1 MGHHDGAHGRV
12 FRGMRAAGR
21 LPDTKQSEDHANN
34 VHHLAHRQ
42 VSPSHNTNGDKP
54 VMHIPDGFSAQKAQA
69 DDTSD
74 NSNDDSGVETVY
86 EQVFKT
92 LEQTFDGPP
101 QFFTTMEPTTTSSA
115 KPAAETTTA
124 AANSRQGNDDEDQ
137 TPSRK
142 PVAQTT
148 ATSSASASSSAA
160 PTPSTSSAAQQA
172 VVSSSKPSTTSSSMD
187 ITSSSI
193 QTGQVTYTHG
203 AKAADNTSSMIGG
216 TPLSATHSAVA
227 EPQEETGMTGGAK
240 AGLAMGII
248 FGLALVFGLI
258 FFCWRRKKSQ
268 RGLEEFNEKNVPAP
282 APVNRFSSDSDR
294 LRRTS
299 TQTSATAPRLSLR
312 PVTQFLPNLTSGA
325 AAPKATQN
333 PFGDAA
339 VVSEKGHERTE
350 SVVSDSNRSVESATT
365 ATSGTAQV
373 VTAAAVPVARG
384 PNNVHRVQLE
394 FKPSMEDELEL
405 KSGQLVRMLHEYD
418 DGWVS
423 KPCETYLK
431 QAHTNM
437 IPRHSAQ
444 KWTAARRVSSHAHV
458 SPRCPSSL
466 AARHRKTVPHLPD
479 LMAWL
484 HRHLSSTAPWLLA
497 HSLPTS
503 QPNRAAHALPLLKV
517 SRHASPCQ
525 ARLFRRRATFK
536 PSLTI
541 FTYTQAKHGSPLS
554 FLLAAAFYS
563 LRRERKTS
571 RDRALVP
578 HYFLFYYPRRVLLAS
593 VAR

>member
-1 MGHHDGAHGRV
+1 MGYHDGAHGRV

-21 LPDTKQSEDHANN
+21 LPDTKQSNDN

-42 VSPSHNTNGDKP
+42 VMPSHNTNGDRP
-54 VMHIPDGFSAQKAQA
+54 VMHIPEGFSAQKAQA
-69 DDTSD
+69 DDTS
-74 NSNDDSGVETVY
+74 NNANDDSDVETVY

-92 LEQTFDGPP
+92 LAPTFDGPP
-101 QFFTTMEPTTTSSA
+101 QFFTTMEPTTSTSVQ
-115 KPAAETTTA
+115 PAAEATTA
-124 AANSRQGNDDEDQ
+124 AANSRKGNDDDQDQ
-137 TPSRK
+137 TPSRE
-142 PVAQTT
+142 PVAQPTAASSSP
-148 ATSSASASSSAA
+148 ATSSATR
-160 PTPSTSSAAQQA
+160 TPSTSSAAQQA
-172 VVSSSKPSTTSSSMD
+172 VVSSSKPSSASSSTE

-193 QTGQVTYTHG
+193 ETGQVTYSHG
-203 AKAADNTSSMIGG
+203 AKAADTTSSMIGG

-227 EPQEETGMTGGAK
+227 EPQETGMTSGAK

-248 FGLALVFGLI
+248 FGLALVFGLV

-268 RGLEEFNEKNVPAP
+268 RGLEEFNEKNGFAAAP

-325 AAPKATQN
+325 AAPKTTQN

-350 SVVSDSNRSVESATT
+350 SEASDSNRSVESATT
-365 ATSGTAQV
+365 ATTGTAQV

-423 KPCETYLK
+423 KSFDTYLLRT
-431 QAHTNM
+431 HTNI

-444 KWTAARRVSSHAHV
+444 RWIAARRVLSHAPV
-458 SPRCPSSL
+458 FPKCPSSL
-466 AARHRKTVPHLPD
+466 VARHLKTAPHPTD
-479 LMAWL
+479 PTAWL
-484 HRHLSSTAPWLLA
+484 HRPLSLTAPWLLA
-497 HSLPTS
+497 HLLPIS
-503 QPNRAAHALPLLKV
+503 QLNRAAHVLQPLKV

-525 ARLFRRRATFK
+525 ARLFR
-536 PSLTI
+536 
-541 FTYTQAKHGSPLS
+541 
-554 FLLAAAFYS
+554 
-563 LRRERKTS
+563 
-571 RDRALVP
+571 
-578 HYFLFYYPRRVLLAS
+578 
-593 VAR
+593 

>member
-12 FRGMRAAGR
+12 FRGMRAAGQR
-21 LPDTKQSEDHANN
+21 SDDHTNN
-34 VHHLAHRQ
+34 ARHLAHRQ

-54 VMHIPDGFSAQKAQA
+54 VMHIPEGFAAQKAQA
-69 DDTSD
+69 DDSSD
-74 NSNDDSGVETVY
+74 DDSGVETVY

-101 QFFTTMEPTTTSSA
+101 QFFTTMSRDPTTTRSVQP
-115 KPAAETTTA
+115 PAQTTTA
-124 AANSRQGNDDEDQ
+124 AANSRQGNDDDEDQ

-142 PVAQTT
+142 PVAQST
-148 ATSSASASSSAA
+148 ATSSASASSSAP
-160 PTPSTSSAAQQA
+160 PTPSSSNAAQQA
-172 VVSSSKPSTTSSSMD
+172 AVSSDKPSTTASSMD

-193 QTGQVTYTHG
+193 QTGEVTYTHG
-203 AKAADNTSSMIGG
+203 AKAADNTSAMVGG
-216 TPLSATHSAVA
+216 TPISATHSAVA
-227 EPQEETGMTGGAK
+227 EPQETGMTGGAK

-268 RGLEEFNEKNVPAP
+268 AGLEAHNEKSGLATPPVH
-282 APVNRFSSDSDR
+282 VNRFSSDSDR

-299 TQTSATAPRLSLR
+299 TQTSTTAPRLSLR

-325 AAPKATQN
+325 APNAAPNTTQN

-350 SVVSDSNRSVESATT
+350 SVASDSNRSIESATT
-365 ATSGTAQV
+365 ATTGTAQV

-423 KPCETYLK
+423 KLCATYLMPS
-431 QAHTNM
+431 HTLT
-437 IPRHSAQ
+437 SFSGA
-444 KWTAARRVSSHAHV
+444 
-458 SPRCPSSL
+458 
-466 AARHRKTVPHLPD
+466 
-479 LMAWL
+479 L
-484 HRHLSSTAPWLLA
+484 HEDGP
-497 HSLPTS
+497 
-503 QPNRAAHALPLLKV
+503 
-517 SRHASPCQ
+517 
-525 ARLFRRRATFK
+525 
-536 PSLTI
+536 
-541 FTYTQAKHGSPLS
+541 
-554 FLLAAAFYS
+554 
-563 LRRERKTS
+563 
-571 RDRALVP
+571 
-578 HYFLFYYPRRVLLAS
+578 
-593 VAR
+593 

>member
-1 MGHHDGAHGRV
+1 MGYHDGAHGRV

-21 LPDTKQSEDHANN
+21 VPDTKQSDDHANN

-54 VMHIPDGFSAQKAQA
+54 VMHIPEGFSAQKAQA
-69 DDTSD
+69 DDTS
-74 NSNDDSGVETVY
+74 NDDSDVETVY

-92 LEQTFDGPP
+92 LAPTFDGPP
-101 QFFTTMEPTTTSSA
+101 QFFTTMEPTATSSVQS
-115 KPAAETTTA
+115 AAEATTA

-142 PVAQTT
+142 PVAQST
-148 ATSSASASSSAA
+148 ATSSASASSSAL
-160 PTPSTSSAAQQA
+160 PTSSTSSAAQQA
-172 VVSSSKPSTTSSSMD
+172 VVSSSKSAPTSSSMD

-227 EPQEETGMTGGAK
+227 EPQETGMTGGAK

-268 RGLEEFNEKNVPAP
+268 RGLEEFNEKNTPAP

-312 PVTQFLPNLTSGA
+312 PVTQFLPKLTSGA

-350 SVVSDSNRSVESATT
+350 SVASDSNRSVDSAMT
-365 ATSGTAQV
+365 AATGTAQV

-423 KPCETYLK
+423 K
-431 QAHTNM
+431 
-437 IPRHSAQ
+437 S
-444 KWTAARRVSSHAHV
+444 
-458 SPRCPSSL
+458 
-466 AARHRKTVPHLPD
+466 
-479 LMAWL
+479 
-484 HRHLSSTAPWLLA
+484 
-497 HSLPTS
+497 
-503 QPNRAAHALPLLKV
+503 
-517 SRHASPCQ
+517 
-525 ARLFRRRATFK
+525 
-536 PSLTI
+536 
-541 FTYTQAKHGSPLS
+541 
-554 FLLAAAFYS
+554 
-563 LRRERKTS
+563 
-571 RDRALVP
+571 
-578 HYFLFYYPRRVLLAS
+578 
-593 VAR
+593 